1 MAVVSDSEKVSVR
14 KVVREVKSFG
24 EEVVVVML
32 ALLQVEIATA
42 LDGVQLWED
51 VELVLCLLLVLLLDG
66 VDDDEG
72 LKDLMKG
79 DD

>member
-1 MAVVSDSEKVSVR
+1 MAVVSDSEEVSVR

-24 EEVVVVML
+24 EVVMSAFL
-32 ALLQVEIATA
+32 HVEIATA
-42 LDGVQLWED
+42 LDGVLLLED
-51 VELVLCLLLVLLLDG
+51 VELVLCLLLLLLLAG
-66 VDDDEG
+66 ADDDEG